1 MAIFIT
7 FFIYI
12 RTGRQVYLKYKQLR
26 SLSSQA
32 ANREPEP
39 FIIMEPF
46 STKTT
51 EIRVTSEMISN
62 THIQDGTIASSR
74 KSAALRAPPTPAY
87 SVTITSD
94 TSSVRPASS
103 PARTQRDHDGFE
115 GRGSDDSKT
124 TIPRDT
130 YAIAES
136 STAGARAGP
145 SSPGTTT
152 TAATL
157 TTTSTPWS
165 RPCGPPPVPPP
176 ARRARPVTIDGLASG
191 RPTRRRLA
199 VFEANNAAWSYARCA
214 LLFFT
219 ALLVTWIPSTANRVY
234 SLARPGEVCLGL
246 QYASAL
252 VLPLQGLWNGLVY
265 LITTRRACDGLLDRA
280 VSRLKESVGSSRAG
294 LHGRRGSA
302 GDTIRGKQ
310 PVGRGEFADRLSR
323 VSCVQRQGSGD
334 SDSYILGFVPG
345 DVDGRTTSTLST
357 NYDRLR

>member
-1 MAIFIT
+1 M
-7 FFIYI
+7 
-12 RTGRQVYLKYKQLR
+12 YLKYRQLR

-51 EIRVTSEMISN
+51 EIRVTSEVISN
-62 THIQDGTIASSR
+62 IQVQDGTIASNR
-74 KSAALRAPPTPAY
+74 NSAALRAPPTPAY

-94 TSSVRPASS
+94 AASMRPGSC
-103 PARTQRDHDGFE
+103 PAPQRDHDDIE
-115 GRGSDDSKT
+115 DRESDDTKT
-124 TIPRDT
+124 TIPRD
-130 YAIAES
+130 AVIAGS
-136 STAGARAGP
+136 STASPRAAPP
-145 SSPGTTT
+145 SPRATTT
-152 TAATL
+152 T
-157 TTTSTPWS
+157 TTTTPAGL
-165 RPCGPPPVPPP
+165 RPPPVARP
-176 ARRARPVTIDGLASG
+176 ARPITIDGASS

-252 VLPLQGLWNGLVY
+252 VLPLQGFWNGLIY
-265 LITTRRACDGLLDRA
+265 LATTRRACDGLLDRA
-280 VSRLKESVGSSRAG
+280 VYRLTPASRRRASLTSAEDGTIRGKESVGARADF
-294 LHGRRGSA
+294 S
-302 GDTIRGKQ
+302 
-310 PVGRGEFADRLSR
+310 DRFSR
-323 VSCVQRQGSGD
+323 VSCVHRQGSGD

-345 DVDGRTTSTLST
+345 DINRRTTQGLPMD
-357 NYDRLR
+357 YERLR

>member
-1 MAIFIT
+1 M
-7 FFIYI
+7 
-12 RTGRQVYLKYKQLR
+12 YLKYKQLR

-51 EIRVTSEMISN
+51 EIRVTSEVISN
-62 THIQDGTIASSR
+62 IQVQDGTIASNR
-74 KSAALRAPPTPAY
+74 NSAALRAPPTPAY

-94 TSSVRPASS
+94 AASIRPGSG
-103 PARTQRDHDGFE
+103 PPPQRDHDDVE
-115 GRGSDDSKT
+115 DTQSDDSET
-124 TIPRDT
+124 TIPKD
-130 YAIAES
+130 AVIAGS
-136 STAGARAGP
+136 STAGPHAAAP
-145 SSPGTTT
+145 SPKATT
-152 TAATL
+152 TA
-157 TTTSTPWS
+157 TSPD
-165 RPCGPPPVPPP
+165 RLRPPPV
-176 ARRARPVTIDGLASG
+176 ARPVRPITIDGASS

-252 VLPLQGLWNGLVY
+252 VLPLQGFWNGLIY
-265 LITTRRACDGLLDRA
+265 LVTTRRACDGLLDRA
-280 VSRLKESVGSSRAG
+280 VYRLTPASRRRAS
-294 LHGRRGSA
+294 LTSA
-302 GDTIRGKQ
+302 EDGTIRGKE
-310 PVGRGEFADRLSR
+310 PVGPRAEFSDRFSR

-345 DVDGRTTSTLST
+345 DVSRRTTQGLSM
-357 NYDRLR
+357 NYERLR